1 MFYGG
6 TKGNFRKDGG
16 GNRMSLAKIVTIII
30 NAETK
35 IRDMKKRTSDSYVQ
49 SVDEKDIK
57 CQAFDKIK
65 LFLTEEES

>member
-1 MFYGG
+1 
-6 TKGNFRKDGG
+6 
-16 GNRMSLAKIVTIII
+16 MSLAKIVTIII

-65 LFLTEEES
+65 LFLTEEETE

>member
-1 MFYGG
+1 
-6 TKGNFRKDGG
+6 
-16 GNRMSLAKIVTIII
+16 MSLAKIVTILK

-35 IRDMKKRTSDSYVQ
+35 IRDMKKQTLDSYIQ

-65 LFLTEEES
+65 LFLTEEETE